1 MKTTEHTEN
10 KNCCKDN
17 KNCCKDNKD
26 CCKDNKDCCKDCKD
40 CCKDNKD
47 CCKEK
52 CPEKKNSHHEVK
64 EVHVAKSLVLLDI
77 RPAEAN
83 EDLDA
88 LAKKV
93 ISMKKTGLFW
103 KTEYKI
109 EEIGFGISKLIIG
122 VVVEDEK
129 VSVDDLVEH
138 ITKTYPTEVQSVEI
152 MSFDKC

>member
-1 MKTTEHTEN
+1 MNAEHTE
-10 KNCCKDN
+10 KKE
-17 KNCCKDNKD
+17 CCKDNKD
-26 CCKDNKDCCKDCKD
+26 CCKDNKDCHDKCKENKECHDKCK
-40 CCKDNKD
+40 CHH
-47 CCKEK
+47 EK
-52 CPEKKNSHHEVK
+52 CPEKKNSHHEV
-64 EVHVAKSLVLLDI
+64 HHIAKSLVLLDI

-83 EDLDA
+83 EDLDS

-93 ISMKKTGLFW
+93 LSIKKTGLFW

-109 EEIGFGISKLIIG
+109 EEIGFGVSKLIIG

-129 VSVDDLVEH
+129 VSVDDLIEN